1 MFGGI
6 GGLFNRFSRMDDETY
21 NRGMDRYGQFRERFG
36 GGYQPNMFS
45 SFAGM
50 DDETF
55 NRGMQRL
62 GGYAEQY
69 GQGNPMFRSYQ
80 APPPPPADPMDGI
93 LESDVVSE
101 ETPLPVDGPDRPDA
115 AQPQPSYQP
124 MKGGAGRPQFQG
136 TQPYT
141 QPYYQR
147 QFTQPRNPY
156 ASGYG
161 MGYNNSYAP
170 MDQRGYNGTG
180 AYGYSGAASNS
191 GKGGRSSGN
200 PYSGQPAGAGKGGA
214 NNMGTYNMMSSG
226 PM

>member
-1 MFGGI
+1 
-6 GGLFNRFSRMDDETY
+6 
-21 NRGMDRYGQFRERFG
+21 
-36 GGYQPNMFS
+36 MFS

-80 APPPPPADPMDGI
+80 APPPPPADPTVPMDGTQEPVI
-93 LESDVVSE
+93 SE
-101 ETPLPVDGPDRPDA
+101 ETPLPVDGPGS
-115 AQPQPSYQP
+115 QPSYQP
-124 MKGGAGRPQFQG
+124 MKGG
-136 TQPYT
+136 
-141 QPYYQR
+141 
-147 QFTQPRNPY
+147 
-156 ASGYG
+156 SGYG

-191 GKGGRSSGN
+191 GKGGRSGGN